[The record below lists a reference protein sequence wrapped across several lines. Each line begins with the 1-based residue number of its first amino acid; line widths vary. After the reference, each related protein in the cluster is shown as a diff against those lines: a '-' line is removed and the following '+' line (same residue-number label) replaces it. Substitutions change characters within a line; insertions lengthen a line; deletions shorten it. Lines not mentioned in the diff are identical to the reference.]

1 MGLMD
6 WVRGGR
12 MSDED
17 YNELEDL
24 EGDDGYETLPPPAQ
38 QYDNVISFNKK
49 PQPQLF
55 TQQQQQQQAAQPQ
68 PAPRAETYTREFSS
82 GITGGGS
89 SPFVAFR
96 ILKNFNDVAAVAD
109 QMVAQRIVIL
119 NLESCDD
126 VTGRRVLDFIGGVAH
141 ACKSTVKAVAGR
153 VYMITPRGV
162 NADGEFFDEP
172 AQHTHHEMGA
182 DIAYEE

>member
-1 MGLMD
+1 MGLKD
-6 WVRGGR
+6 WLTGSRV
-12 MSDED
+12 DDDD
-17 YNELEDL
+17 YNELESMDD
-24 EGDDGYETLPPPAQ
+24 DDGYETAPSAK

-49 PQPQLF
+49 PQPLF
-55 TQQQQQQQAAQPQ
+55 TQQQQQAAVQQQV
-68 PAPRAETYTREFSS
+68 APRTETYTREFASSS

-162 NADGEFFDEP
+162 SAEGEFFDEP
-172 AQHTHHEMGA
+172 AQHVTQEMGTE
-182 DIAYEE
+182 IAYEE

>member
-17 YNELEDL
+17 YNELDDMQD
-24 EGDDGYETLPPPAQ
+24 DDGYETSPLPAP

-49 PQPQLF
+49 PQ
-55 TQQQQQQQAAQPQ
+55 QQQQAAQPQ
-68 PAPRAETYTREFSS
+68 PTPRTETYTREFSS

-89 SPFVAFR
+89 NPFVAFR

-109 QMVAQRIVIL
+109 QMVSQRIVIL

-126 VTGRRVLDFIGGVAH
+126 ITGRRVLDFIGGVAH

-153 VYMITPRGV
+153 VYMITPHGV
-162 NADGEFFDEP
+162 NADGEFFEEP
-172 AQHTHHEMGA
+172 AQQTHQEMA
-182 DIAYEE
+182 AEIAYEL

>member
-17 YNELEDL
+17 YNELDDMQDED
-24 EGDDGYETLPPPAQ
+24 DYETMSQPAQ

-49 PQPQLF
+49 PQPQF
-55 TQQQQQQQAAQPQ
+55 TQSAAQPQ
-68 PAPRAETYTREFSS
+68 PAPRAETYTREFAS

-162 NADGEFFDEP
+162 NADGEFFEEP
-172 AQHTHHEMGA
+172 AQQTHQEMTA
-182 DIAYEE
+182 EIAYEL

>member
-1 MGLMD
+1 MGLKD
-6 WVRGGR
+6 WLTGSRV
-12 MSDED
+12 DDDD
-17 YNELEDL
+17 YNELE
-24 EGDDGYETLPPPAQ
+24 EQDDGYETLPPPAQ

-49 PQPQLF
+49 PQPQY
-55 TQQQQQQQAAQPQ
+55 TQQVNTQPQ
-68 PAPRAETYTREFSS
+68 PVRTEMYTREFGS
-82 GITGGGS
+82 GITGGSS

-162 NADGEFFDEP
+162 NADGEFFDDS
-172 AQHTHHEMGA
+172 ARSVQHDTGA